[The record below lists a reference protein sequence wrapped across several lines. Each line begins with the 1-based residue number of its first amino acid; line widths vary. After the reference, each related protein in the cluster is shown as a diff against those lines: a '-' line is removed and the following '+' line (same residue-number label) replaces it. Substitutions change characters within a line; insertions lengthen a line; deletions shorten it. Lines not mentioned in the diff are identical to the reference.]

1 MIKALALI
9 ALQYASAGN
18 NPGIPIVFFIGGLS
32 LFFGALKKINRDRLI
47 ENMPT
52 SKIRSIAMGLVE
64 VNGKVSKYNDTL
76 IAPLSGEE
84 CVYCRFSITEWK
96 RGRKRSY
103 PIELRS
109 KEKGV
114 LFNLDDGTGQILI
127 DARGANLENISRYI
141 DFDTTSDGDQI
152 TGHILNYCKKHNIEL
167 YRKNGSLKR
176 IEFKETYIPIRQNL
190 YIMGVASRNKYEDIK
205 SKSGKVNNMIGY
217 QFRQRIFYISDK
229 SEKEI
234 LNNSVQNSRIMLI
247 GGMVLSVI
255 GLFGIIDLF

>member
-1 MIKALALI
+1 MIKTLALI
-9 ALQYASAGN
+9 SLQYASAAN

-32 LFFGALKKINRDRLI
+32 LFFGGLNKIKRDRLI

-114 LFNLDDGTGQILI
+114 LFNLEDGTGKVMV
-127 DARGANLENISRYI
+127 DARGANLENLKRYI
-141 DFDTTSDGDQI
+141 DFDSNSNEDQI
-152 TGHILNYCKKHNIEL
+152 TRTILDYCKKHNIEL
-167 YRKNGSLKR
+167 YRKNGLLKR
-176 IEFKETYIPIRQNL
+176 IEF
-190 YIMGVASRNKYEDIK
+190 
-205 SKSGKVNNMIGY
+205 
-217 QFRQRIFYISDK
+217 
-229 SEKEI
+229 
-234 LNNSVQNSRIMLI
+234 
-247 GGMVLSVI
+247 
-255 GLFGIIDLF
+255 